1 MTIAAKW
8 IDVTF
13 IFIMLLLYVIDTNH
27 RITEM
32 TESIPIWIQDA
43 VDTNQYYS
51 LEDRLIIL
59 EEDVNKLKQ
68 K

>member
-1 MTIAAKW
+1 MIIAAKW
-8 IDVTF
+8 IVVTF

-43 VDTNQYYS
+43 GDTNQYYS

>member
-1 MTIAAKW
+1 M
-8 IDVTF
+8 
-13 IFIMLLLYVIDTNH
+13 N
-27 RITEM
+27 
-32 TESIPIWIQDA
+32 ESIPIWIQDA

-59 EEDVNKLKQ
+59 EQDVNTLKQ

>member
-1 MTIAAKW
+1 MIE
-8 IDVTF
+8 V
-13 IFIMLLLYVIDTNH
+13 
-27 RITEM
+27 
-32 TESIPIWIQDA
+32 IPIWIQDS

-59 EEDVNKLKQ
+59 EEEVNKLKQ